1 MKLFFYKSLVVAT
14 VAATLLVLISCHK
27 EQPQCNRVVSTKLYK
42 PVYLSM
48 DKFRSS
54 IKVEPPHDIATT
66 GKIFLYG
73 HYLFVN
79 EPYKGVHI
87 IDNRVPS
94 APTPIAFINV
104 MGNVDIAV
112 KDNVLY
118 ADSYIDMVTLDISD
132 PTNVRE
138 IGRVKEVFPH
148 NAYIGDLKGY
158 GPEGLVVDVTV
169 KDTVYETSCDGYT
182 NGFYLYSSSDG
193 KVYASS
199 NTPSVSKGGSMA
211 RFAIMDNYL
220 YAVDRAYLHTF
231 DISNP
236 QTPARK
242 GSTVVGPAI
251 ETIFP
256 YRNNLFIGSQVGMF
270 IFDASTPGNP
280 VRKGAFSHA
289 RQCDPVVIEGDI
301 AYVTLRGGTN
311 CGGVNNQL
319 DVVDVKD
326 LSNPKLIRSYPM
338 TNPHGL
344 GIDNGKLFICEGKAG
359 LRFLTATQP
368 TAITTAKLLE
378 GPNTFD
384 VIPHNNVLLVSA
396 EDGIY
401 QYDYSQLA
409 SPVLL
414 SKLSLRVKR

>member
-1 MKLFFYKSLVVAT
+1 MKLFFYKSLVVAF
-14 VAATLLVLISCHK
+14 VAATLLMLVSCHK
-27 EQPQCNRVVSTKLYK
+27 DKPQCNRVVSTKLYK
-42 PVYLSM
+42 PVYMSM
-48 DKFRSS
+48 EKFRSS
-54 IKVEPPHDIATT
+54 IKVEPPHTITTT
-66 GKIFLYG
+66 GKIFLYE
-73 HYLFVN
+73 HYLLVN

-94 APTPIAFINV
+94 APVPIAFINI

-132 PTNVRE
+132 PTHVSE
-138 IGRVKEVFPH
+138 IGRVKEVFPR
-148 NAYIGDLKGY
+148 NAYVGDLKGY

-182 NGFYLYSSSDG
+182 NGFFLYSSNDG

-199 NTPSVSKGGSMA
+199 NTPPTAKGGSMA
-211 RFAIMDNYL
+211 RFAIMNNYL
-220 YAVDRAYLHTF
+220 YAVDHIALQTF

-236 QTPARK
+236 KAPVTK
-242 GSTVVGPAI
+242 GTTVIGPAI

-270 IFDASTPGNP
+270 IFDASNPANP

-319 DVVDVKD
+319 DVLDVKD
-326 LSNPKLIRSYPM
+326 ISNPKLIRSYPM

-368 TAITTAKLLE
+368 ATITTVKLLE

-401 QYDYSQLA
+401 QYDYSQMA

-414 SKLSLRVKR
+414 SKLNLSVKR